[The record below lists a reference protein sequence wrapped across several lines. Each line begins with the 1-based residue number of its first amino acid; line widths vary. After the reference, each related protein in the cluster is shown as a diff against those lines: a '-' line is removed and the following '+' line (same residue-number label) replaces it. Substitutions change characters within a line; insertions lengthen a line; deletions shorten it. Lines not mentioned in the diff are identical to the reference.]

1 LLGIQKPQIKVVDID
16 DTEGAFAIEPLER
29 GLGHTL
35 GNSMRRI
42 LLSSIPGAA
51 VVSVR
56 ITGVQHEY
64 SAIEGVREDTI
75 EILLNLKEL
84 VVRLE
89 GEEPARIKL
98 KATKAGKV
106 TAAGI
111 EVPSGVEVMNP
122 GHHIATLTKK
132 GKLEMEMVVEKG
144 RGYASAEEN
153 EKEGDPIGVIPLDS
167 IYSPV
172 TNVTFR
178 VENTRVGQRTD
189 FDKLTLFVRTDGSMK
204 PDEAVS
210 IGAGILIEHIKLLAD
225 LAEEAGLGEV
235 FEPSEA
241 QQASGLDSSISEL
254 DLNVRAYN
262 CLQRAKIETMADLVS
277 HTEEELL
284 GIRNLGAKT
293 VELIEEKL
301 VARGL
306 SLKQPE
312 G

>member
-1 LLGIQKPQIKVVDID
+1 MLGIQKPQIKVLDLSE
-16 DTEGAFAIEPLER
+16 TEGAFAIEPLER

-35 GNSMRRI
+35 GNIMRRI

-51 VVSVR
+51 ITSVR

-75 EILLNLKEL
+75 EILLNIKEL
-84 VVRLE
+84 VVRLD
-89 GEEPARIKL
+89 GEEPVRLKL
-98 KATKAGKV
+98 KANKPGKV
-106 TAAGI
+106 TAGAI
-111 EVPSGVEVMNP
+111 EAPSSVEVINSD
-122 GHHIATLTKK
+122 HLIATLNKK

-144 RGYASAEEN
+144 RGYASSEEN
-153 EKEGDPIGVIPLDS
+153 EKEGDPIGVIPVDS
-167 IYSPV
+167 VFSPV
-172 TNVTFR
+172 SNVTFR

-189 FDKLTLFVRTDGSMK
+189 FDKLTLLVKTDGSIK

-210 IGAGILIEHIKLLAD
+210 IGARILIEHINLLAN
-225 LAEEAGLGEV
+225 LREEAGIGEV
-235 FEPSEA
+235 FEPSETHPA
-241 QQASGLDSSISEL
+241 AGLDTSIGEL

-262 CLQRAKIETMADLVS
+262 CLRRAKIETLADLVS

-293 VELIEEKL
+293 VELIKEKL
-301 VARGL
+301 AARAL
-306 SLKQPE
+306 SLKQR

>member
-1 LLGIQKPQIKVVDID
+1 LLGIQKPRIKVLDLA

-29 GLGHTL
+29 GLGHTI
-35 GNSMRRI
+35 GNIMRRI

-51 VVSVR
+51 ITSVR

-75 EILLNLKEL
+75 EILLNIKEL
-84 VVRLE
+84 VVRLD
-89 GEEPARIKL
+89 GEEPVRLKL
-98 KATKAGKV
+98 KANKAGKV
-106 TAAGI
+106 TAGDI
-111 EVPSGVEVMNP
+111 EAPSSVEVMNSDQL
-122 GHHIATLTKK
+122 IATLNKK
-132 GKLEMEMVVEKG
+132 GKLEMELVVEKG
-144 RGYASAEEN
+144 RGYAFAEEN
-153 EKEGDPIGVIPLDS
+153 EKEGDPIGVIPVDAAF
-167 IYSPV
+167 SPV
-172 TNVTFR
+172 SNVTFR

-189 FDKLTLFVRTDGSMK
+189 FDKLTLIVKTDGSIK

-210 IGAGILIEHIKLLAD
+210 IGARILIEHINLLAN
-225 LAEEAGLGEV
+225 LREEAGIGEV

-241 QQASGLDSSISEL
+241 HAAAGLDTSIGEL

-262 CLQRAKIETMADLVS
+262 CLQRAKIDTLADLVS

-293 VELIEEKL
+293 VELIKEKL

-306 SLKQPE
+306 SLKQRE
-312 G
+312 